1 MTTSTRT
8 DLATVLLI
16 GLAILVLGPM
26 LMMGFAM
33 PMMGGM
39 YGYGAGGNVGLVGFL
54 VPLAVLLVIL
64 GAGYLLVRR
73 VIGNTDS
80 HDPALE
86 ELRSAYARGDLS
98 DEEFQTRRQTLERN

>member
-1 MTTSTRT
+1 MANSTRA

-16 GLAILVLGPM
+16 GLAILILSPM

-39 YGYGAGGNVGLVGFL
+39 YGYDGQGTFGLVGFL
-54 VPLAVLLVIL
+54 VPLAVLLVVL

-73 VIGNTDS
+73 VTGHTDS
-80 HDPALE
+80 RDPALE

-98 DEEFQTRRQTLERN
+98 DEEFETRRQTLERD

>member
-1 MTTSTRT
+1 MANSTRT
-8 DLATVLLI
+8 DLATILLV
-16 GLAILVLGPM
+16 GLAILVLAPM

-39 YGYGAGGNVGLVGFL
+39 YGYGAGGNAGLVGLL
-54 VPLAVLLVIL
+54 VPLVVLLVVL

-73 VIGNTDS
+73 VAGHTDS
-80 HDPALE
+80 RDTALE

-98 DEEFQTRRQTLERN
+98 DEEFETRREKLESD